1 MKIQQVQPSQTFGAK
16 PRYIPQ
22 EVSYYLNDLLRK
34 MDGDTVKT
42 SKGKD
47 FINIKE
53 VRSLTIPDQGSIK
66 RGKFLAKRNEME
78 ELVPY
83 GEDTTMLEM
92 GKSRII
98 VNNRTNRIIEYKK
111 PFLTTWKSIYEKAYR
126 LVISALADY
135 HNVNR
140 CKRVVHN
147 STVLSATG
155 AEKAN
160 KQLKP
165 IFEFIEKMAKL

>member
-1 MKIQQVQPSQTFGAK
+1 MRVQQIQPSQTFEAK
-16 PRYIPQ
+16 PKYIPQ

-53 VRSLTIPDQGSIK
+53 VRSLTIPEKGSIK
-66 RGKFLAKRNEME
+66 RGRFLAKRNEE
-78 ELVPY
+78 GELVPY
-83 GEDTTMLEM
+83 PEYTTMIEM

-111 PFLTTWKSIYEKAYR
+111 PFFSTWKSIYEKAYR

-147 STVLSATG
+147 RTVLSETG
-155 AEKAN
+155 AAKA
-160 KQLKP
+160 KTQLKP
-165 IFEFIEKMAKL
+165 IFELIEKMTNL